1 MEGYRNFTV
10 TMDRA
15 SDRCSSWKN
24 AETGE
29 VLSYAEMMIIAAHLD
44 SEYPLEERS
53 WYIVFPDG
61 EIAIL
66 HEDFDE
72 IMPLFLPLNK
82 KKVAHKFTGDEF
94 NPARFDT
101 DPQPESTDEAIYC
114 MHCGKKL
121 VQGAIYCPHCG
132 KKVK

>member
-10 TMDRA
+10 TMDHA
-15 SDRCSSWKN
+15 SDRCSRWLN
-24 AETGE
+24 TETGE
-29 VLSYAEMMIIAAHLD
+29 ELSYTEMMIIAAHLD

-66 HEDFDE
+66 NEDFEE
-72 IMPLFLPLNK
+72 IMPLFTPLNK
-82 KKVAHKFTGDEF
+82 EKVVHKITGDEF

-101 DPQPESTDEAIYC
+101 DEPKKNTASHFCMYC
-114 MHCGKKL
+114 GTALKE
-121 VQGAIYCPHCG
+121 GAIYCPNCG
-132 KKVK
+132 KKVG

>member
-1 MEGYRNFTV
+1 M
-10 TMDRA
+10 TMDHA
-15 SDRCSSWKN
+15 SDRCSRWKN

-29 VLSYAEMMIIAAHLD
+29 ELSYAEMMIIAAHLD

-82 KKVAHKFTGDEF
+82 KKITHKFTGDEF
-94 NPARFDT
+94 NPARFDS
-101 DPQPESTDEAIYC
+101 DPQLGKAERAIYC
-114 MHCGKKL
+114 MYCGKKL
-121 VQGAIYCPHCG
+121 VEGAIYCPHCG
-132 KKVK
+132 KKVN

>member
-10 TMDRA
+10 TMDHA
-15 SDRCSSWKN
+15 SDRCSRWKN
-24 AETGE
+24 VETGE
-29 VLSYAEMMIIAAHLD
+29 ELSYAEMMIIAAHLD
-44 SEYPLEERS
+44 SEYPLEQRS

-72 IMPLFLPLNK
+72 IMPLFLPLNNK
-82 KKVAHKFTGDEF
+82 KIVKKFTGDEF

-101 DPQPESTDEAIYC
+101 DTQLEINEARYC
-114 MHCGKKL
+114 IHCGKRL

-132 KKVK
+132 KKVN